1 MSWWK
6 QRDEMREES
15 LAFAIPAWLSE
26 FEKTLPRKLR
36 GDDEAMG
43 YAIALSAVN
52 VKEGSGGPFGAV
64 IVDAA
69 TGEVLSVGAN
79 LVLSAKLS
87 VLHAEIVAILR
98 AQKKL
103 ESYSLGGQGRSAT
116 LYTSA
121 EPCAMCMGA
130 IPWSGI
136 GRVVCAAS
144 DEDVRAIGYD
154 EGDKPGNWQAAYER
168 RGIKVTCDFMREP
181 AVKVMRDYAAKGGV
195 IY

>member
-6 QRDEMREES
+6 KIDGNIEES
-15 LAFAIPAWLSE
+15 LAFAIPAWILE

-36 GDDEAMG
+36 GDEEAMG
-43 YAIALSAVN
+43 VAIALSAAN

-64 IVDAA
+64 IVDSA
-69 TGEVLSVGAN
+69 TGELLSVGAN
-79 LVLSAKLS
+79 LVLSAKSS

-103 ESYSLGGQGRSAT
+103 ESYSLRSQGRSAT

-130 IPWSGI
+130 IPWSGL

-154 EGDKPGNWQAAYER
+154 EGDKPGNWQAAYEK
-168 RGIKVTCDFMREP
+168 RGIKVTCHFMRDP
-181 AVKVMRDYAAKGGV
+181 AVKVLRDYAANNG
-195 IY
+195 ILY

>member
-6 QRDEMREES
+6 QGDGGREAS
-15 LAFAIPAWLSE
+15 LGFAVPAWLLA
-26 FEKTLPRKLR
+26 FEKTLPRKLH
-36 GDDEAMG
+36 GDEEAMG
-43 YAIALSAVN
+43 YAIALSAEN

-64 IVDAA
+64 IVDSA
-69 TGEVLSVGAN
+69 TGEVLSIGAN
-79 LVLSAKLS
+79 LVLSAKSS

-103 ESYSLGGQGRSAT
+103 ESFSLGGQGRSAT

-136 GRVVCAAS
+136 SRVVCAAS

-154 EGDKPGNWQAAYER
+154 EGDKPGNWQAAYEK
-168 RGIKVTCDFMREP
+168 RGIKVTCHFMRDP
-181 AVKVMRDYAAKGGV
+181 AVKVLRDYAANGGV

>member
-6 QRDEMREES
+6 QRDGKREES
-15 LAFAIPAWLSE
+15 LAFVIPEWLSE
-26 FEKTLPRKLR
+26 FEETMPRKLC
-36 GDDEAMG
+36 GDAEAMG
-43 YAIALSAVN
+43 YAIALSAEN

-64 IVDAA
+64 IVDSA

-79 LVLSAKLS
+79 LVLSAKSS

-103 ESYSLGGQGRSAT
+103 ESFSLSGQGRSAT

-136 GRVVCAAS
+136 DRVVCAAT

-154 EGDKPGNWQAAYER
+154 EGDKPGNWQAAYGK
-168 RGIKVTCDFMREP
+168 RGIKATCGFLRDS
-181 AVKVMRDYAAKGGV
+181 AVKVLRDYAAKGGI